1 LRYNV
6 DDPGE
11 GAPVVLDLALRQPG
25 PSFEQQR
32 EHLFLIV
39 ARGRLDPPVV
49 IEVMQMNRQRFTK
62 RHFRR

>member
-1 LRYNV
+1 
-6 DDPGE
+6 
-11 GAPVVLDLALRQPG
+11 VLDLALRQPG

-49 IEVMQMNRQRFTK
+49 IEVMQMNRQRFTE